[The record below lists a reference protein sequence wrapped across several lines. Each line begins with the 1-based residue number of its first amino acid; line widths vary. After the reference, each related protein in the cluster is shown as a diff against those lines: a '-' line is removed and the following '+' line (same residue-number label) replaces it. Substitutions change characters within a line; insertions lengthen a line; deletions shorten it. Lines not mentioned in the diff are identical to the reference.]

1 MTQPIFRPLALAAT
15 AALLLTGAAQAQ
27 AQDSKKPADRKEASD
42 SPSKYEATRKQAL
55 EIGSQPARD
64 MGMTKRDIPPVLEQ
78 ALADPYGLRGLKTC
92 AQLAGAVRSLNE
104 ALGPDYQSGG
114 EYRENRV
121 GKLAAAGGK
130 SVINSIIPFRS
141 LVREITGAAPADRH
155 MNAVVD
161 AGLARRGFLRGVQYK
176 QRCKTTS

>member
-1 MTQPIFRPLALAAT
+1 MTRTTTARTALIAAAT
-15 AALLLTGAAQAQ
+15 LILAGAAQAQ
-27 AQDSKKPADRKEASD
+27 PQKDPPASPSRYDETRKEAV
-42 SPSKYEATRKQAL
+42 

-64 MGMTKRDIPPVLEQ
+64 MGMSKREIPPVLED
-78 ALADPYGLRGLKTC
+78 ALADPYGIRSLKTC
-92 AQLAGAVRSLNE
+92 AQLAAAVRTLNE
-104 ALGPDYQSGG
+104 ALGPDYQAGG
-114 EYRENRV
+114 EFKENRA

-155 MNAVVD
+155 MNAEVD

>member
-1 MTQPIFRPLALAAT
+1 MTLPTAARIAMISAAT
-15 AALLLTGAAQAQ
+15 LVLAGAAQAQ
-27 AQDSKKPADRKEASD
+27 PRTDAQDKKDQSA
-42 SPSKYEATRKQAL
+42 SPSKYEDTRRQAL

-64 MGMTKRDIPPVLEQ
+64 MGMSKREIPPVLED
-78 ALADPYGLRGLKTC
+78 ALADPYGIRSLKTC
-92 AQLAGAVRSLNE
+92 AQLAAAVRTLND

-114 EYRENRV
+114 EYRENRA
-121 GKLAAAGGK
+121 GKLVAAGGK

-155 MNAVVD
+155 MNAVID

-176 QRCKTTS
+176 QRCKVTS

>member
-1 MTQPIFRPLALAAT
+1 MIRTKLINVALAA
-15 AALLLTGAAQAQ
+15 ALLSALAAQVQ
-27 AQDSKKPADRKEASD
+27 AQPAKAPAEKSPAPTASSSYD
-42 SPSKYEATRKQAL
+42 ETRKQAV

-64 MGMTKRDIPPVLEQ
+64 LGMSKRDIPPVLED
-78 ALADPYGLRGLKTC
+78 ALIDPYGIRNLKTC
-92 AQLAGAVRSLNE
+92 AQLAAAVRTLND

-114 EYRENRV
+114 EYKENRA

-176 QRCKTTS
+176 QRCKMTS

>member
-1 MTQPIFRPLALAAT
+1 MIRNTSTSLVLASA
-15 AALLLTGAAQAQ
+15 AALLLTSAAQAQ
-27 AQDSKKPADRKEASD
+27 GPTKPADGKEASD
-42 SPSKYEATRKQAL
+42 SPSKYDATRKQAL

-64 MGMTKRDIPPVLEQ
+64 IGISKREIPPVLEQ
-78 ALADPYGLRGLKTC
+78 AFADPYGLKGLKTC
-92 AQLAGAVRSLNE
+92 AQLASAVRNLNE

-130 SVINSIIPFRS
+130 TVINSIIPFRS

>member
-1 MTQPIFRPLALAAT
+1 MIVKPAARLAMVAT
-15 AALLLTGAAQAQ
+15 AALLLATAAQAQ
-27 AQDSKKPADRKEASD
+27 GQAGGRDRQGAPD
-42 SPSKYEATRKQAL
+42 SPSKYDQTRKQAL
-55 EIGSQPARD
+55 DIGSQPARD
-64 MGMTKRDIPPVLEQ
+64 MGMTKRDIPPVLEA
-78 ALADPYGLRGLKTC
+78 ALADPYGLKGLKTC
-92 AQLAGAVRSLNE
+92 AQLASATRELNE

-130 SVINSIIPFRS
+130 TVINSIIPFRS

-176 QRCKTTS
+176 QRCKATF